1 MRMKIRF
8 AAIALMA
15 LAAAPLEAQ
24 SLCSTQL
31 GSLPVDAFGGSGI
44 PTDRSM
50 VNSCVS
56 GLTLGLKAHTR
67 GNGNPAVTDDGLGTY
82 FASAGPDVSSSP
94 PAVAGYATWNF
105 GFYVGG
111 ANAGQYSYKLR
122 YDFDAAAGNTGNLG
136 VFSFSNFAY
145 ANSWNLGMSSFLAVP
160 SLFFAPPTGP
170 AFNPNA
176 GGEYAFALEAYSG
189 QTLVASTAMTV
200 STVST
205 VPEPSTYV
213 LMASGLLGLFV
224 AHRRRRNA

>member
-1 MRMKIRF
+1 MKIRL

-15 LAAAPLEAQ
+15 FAAAPLEAQ
-24 SLCSTQL
+24 VCSGL
-31 GSLPVDAFGGSGI
+31 GSLPVNAFGGDGI
-44 PTDRSM
+44 PTDRAM

-67 GNGNPAVTDDGLGTY
+67 GNGNPAVTDNGLGTY

-111 ANAGQYSYKLR
+111 ANAGQYTYRLR
-122 YDFDAAAGNTGNLG
+122 YDFDGASGNTGNLG
-136 VFSFSNFAY
+136 LVAWNNAPF
-145 ANSWNLGMSSFLAVP
+145 ANSWNLGMSFLSNPFFVTTTP
-160 SLFFAPPTGP
+160 SGP

-224 AHRRRRNA
+224 AHRRRRTA

>member
-1 MRMKIRF
+1 MKIRL

-15 LAAAPLEAQ
+15 FAAAPLEAQ
-24 SLCSTQL
+24 VCSGL
-31 GSLPVDAFGGSGI
+31 GSLPVNAFGGDGI
-44 PTDRSM
+44 PTDRAM

-67 GNGNPAVTDDGLGTY
+67 GNGNPAVTDNGLGTY
-82 FASAGPDVSSSP
+82 FASAGPDVSTSP

-111 ANAGQYSYKLR
+111 DNAGQYTYRLR
-122 YDFDAAAGNTGNLG
+122 YDFDGASGNTGNLG
-136 VFSFSNFAY
+136 TFSFGNFAY

-160 SLFFAPPTGP
+160 SLFFTPPTGP
-170 AFNPNA
+170 AFDPNA
-176 GGEYAFALEAYSG
+176 GGEYGFTLEAFSG